1 MVISNM
7 LHEKVIRVLEEIG
20 HTKRDQEMEAEVER
34 GLQSVACYSHQLL
47 RAGVASLPHC
57 HLSNINSVTSQW

>member
-1 MVISNM
+1 MIINNM

-34 GLQSVACYSHQLL
+34 GLQSVVCYSHL
-47 RAGVASLPHC
+47 APAPESWCGFSSALPC
-57 HLSNINSVTSQW
+57 SAISIQ